1 MKMKTWLL
9 AMGLVS
15 LVFTTCFGAGET
27 DDKKKLQQ
35 LMQRK
40 LKHAQKVLE
49 GVAIKDFEM
58 IGASADE
65 LTAVSKE
72 VEFQVLKTPTY
83 EILSNDFRRLA
94 QTLAQQAKDKNLDG
108 AALTYVDLTL
118 NCVKC
123 HKHVREVRMTR
134 NEPPRTSSSDALAAE

>member
-1 MKMKTWLL
+1 
-9 AMGLVS
+9 VS
-15 LVFTTCFGAGET
+15 LVFAAGFGTEQT

-40 LKHAQKVLE
+40 LKNAQKVLE
-49 GVAIKDFEM
+49 GVAIKNFDM
-58 IGASADE
+58 IGTSADE
-65 LTAVSKE
+65 LMVVSKE

-83 EILSNDFRRLA
+83 EILSNDFRRLV
-94 QTLAQQAKDKNLDG
+94 QTLAQQAKEKNLDG

-134 NEPPRTSSSDALAAE
+134 ADPLRPPSQEVFAGAE